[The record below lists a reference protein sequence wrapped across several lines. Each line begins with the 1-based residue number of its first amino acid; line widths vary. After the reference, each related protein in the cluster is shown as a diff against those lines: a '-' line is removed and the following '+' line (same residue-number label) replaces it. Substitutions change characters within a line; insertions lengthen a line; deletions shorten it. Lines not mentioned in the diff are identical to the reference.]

1 MNEATVLLISLVAAL
16 PFTWLYYQFVAPT
29 LVNLAYCVGAG
40 FITVYVVGVVLGVVP

>member
-1 MNEATVLLISLVAAL
+1 MNEALVMIGLVAAL

-40 FITVYVVGVVLGVVP
+40 FITVYVIGVVLWIVP